1 MFFFFGRFEEFKIRG
16 SETRVWFFG
25 SVCLGIG
32 DVGAEFGGRF
42 AIISGFWGFGIGGCP
57 WEIRDFDSVKV

>member
-1 MFFFFGRFEEFKIRG
+1 M
-16 SETRVWFFG
+16 
-25 SVCLGIG
+25 CLGIG

-57 WEIRDFDSVKV
+57 WEIRDFDSVKVEEIGDLGIFKCWVW